1 MTDVTL
7 YDYWQSSASYRL
19 RIALNLAKIPYRA
32 VSVDLI
38 ARDQKSASHLA
49 RNPQGL
55 VPVLEID
62 GHRFSQSLAILD
74 YHDETRSL
82 ELLPQ
87 DPAQRAKVRALAQCV
102 AIDVHPVC
110 NLSVAQYAVQQ
121 SGHYTLR
128 TDWIQRFISPGL
140 AALEALL
147 SDLNQSPFCTGS
159 TPNLANICLIPQ
171 VYNARRWDVDFD
183 SCRKIRSVEIACATH
198 PAFDAAHPDQVKPD

>member
-7 YDYWQSSASYRL
+7 YDYWQSSASYQL

-74 YHDETRSL
+74 YHDETRAL
-82 ELLPQ
+82 GLLPQ

-121 SGHYTLR
+121 SSCQTLR
-128 TDWIQRFISPGL
+128 TDWMQRFISPGL
-140 AALEALL
+140 AAFEAL
-147 SDLNQSPFCTGS
+147 
-159 TPNLANICLIPQ
+159 
-171 VYNARRWDVDFD
+171 
-183 SCRKIRSVEIACATH
+183 
-198 PAFDAAHPDQVKPD
+198 

>member
-74 YHDETRSL
+74 YLDETRAL
-82 ELLPQ
+82 GLLPQ

-110 NLSVAQYAVQQ
+110 NFSVAQYAVQQ
-121 SGHYTLR
+121 SGRETSR
-128 TDWIQRFISPGL
+128 TDWMQQFISPGL
-140 AALEALL
+140 AAFEALL
-147 SDLNQSPFCTGS
+147 SDFNQSPFCTGS
-159 TPNLANICLIPQ
+159 APTLADICLIPQ
-171 VYNARRWDVDFD
+171 VYNARRWDVDFG

>member
-19 RIALNLAKIPYRA
+19 RIALNLAKTPYRA

-38 ARDQKSASHLA
+38 ARDQKSLSHLA

-55 VPVLEID
+55 VPILEID

-74 YHDETRSL
+74 YLEETHAL
-82 ELLPQ
+82 GLLPQ
-87 DPAQRAKVRALAQCV
+87 DPAQQAKVRALAQCV
-102 AIDVHPVC
+102 GIDVHPVC

-121 SGHYTLR
+121 SSRETLR
-128 TDWIQRFISPGL
+128 TDWMQRFISPGL
-140 AALEALL
+140 AAFEAPL
-147 SDLNQSPFCTGS
+147 SDFNQSPFCTGS
-159 TPNLANICLIPQ
+159 APIPADICLIPQ
-171 VYNARRWDVDFD
+171 VYNARRWDVDFG
-183 SCRKIRSVEIACATH
+183 SCRKIHSVEIACAIH

>member
-38 ARDQKSASHLA
+38 AHNQKSASHLA

-55 VPVLEID
+55 VPVLETD

-74 YHDETRSL
+74 YLDETRAL
-82 ELLPQ
+82 GLLPQ
-87 DPAQRAKVRALAQCV
+87 DSAQRAKVRALPSV
-102 AIDVHPVC
+102 WRSMC
-110 NLSVAQYAVQQ
+110 NLSVAQYAVRQ
-121 SGHYTLR
+121 SGRETLR

-171 VYNARRWDVDFD
+171 VYNARRWDVDLG
-183 SCRKIRSVEIACATH
+183 SCGKIHSAEIAFATH
-198 PAFDAAHPDQVKPD
+198 PAFDAAHLNQVKPD